1 MQSFRHIEPGT
12 YLATAV
18 SGLTTGLPHHGDYR
32 WRRSTA
38 KGVVRVSLSESARIG
53 WIGTG
58 NMGFPMAARLIK
70 AGFDV
75 AVWNRTRS
83 KAEPLVGL
91 GGTVVDDLTE
101 LAERDVVFS
110 MVADPATLLA
120 VTVGEDGLLSPADK
134 APKVMVD
141 SSTVD
146 AETSRR
152 VRQAAAAK
160 GTDFLAAPVSGN
172 GKVVKAGK
180 LSLAVSG
187 PRGAYDAVLPLLQT
201 LGQGVTYV
209 GEDEAA
215 RIVKIAHN
223 VFLGVVA
230 QSLAEVTVLA
240 QKGGIPRH
248 AFLDFMNNSVMGS
261 VFTRYKTPAFVNLDF
276 KPTFTPPLLRKDLDL
291 GLAAARELGVPM
303 PVAAATREEVQALVG
318 AGHTQDDFA
327 TLLLEVARGAGLTLD
342 PEHVEVDDGL
352 KDHAAA

>member
-1 MQSFRHIEPGT
+1 MSFNEP
-12 YLATAV
+12 
-18 SGLTTGLPHHGDYR
+18 
-32 WRRSTA
+32 
-38 KGVVRVSLSESARIG
+38 ARIG

-70 AGFDV
+70 TGFDV

-83 KAEPLVGL
+83 KAEPLAAL
-91 GGTVVDDLTE
+91 GGTVVDELTDL
-101 LAERDVVFS
+101 ADRDVVFS

-120 VTVGEDGLLSPADK
+120 VTVGEGGVLSVDGK

-146 AETSRR
+146 VETSKK
-152 VRQAAAAK
+152 VRAAAAAK
-160 GTDFLAAPVSGN
+160 GADFLAAPVSGN

-180 LSLAVSG
+180 LSVAASG
-187 PRGAYDAVLPLLQT
+187 PRSAYDAVLPMLEA

-209 GEDEAA
+209 GEGESA

-223 VFLGVVA
+223 VLLGVVT
-230 QSLAEVTVLA
+230 QSLAEITVLA
-240 QKGGIPRH
+240 EKGGISRH
-248 AFLDFMNNSVMGS
+248 AFLDFINNSVMGS

-303 PVAAATREEVQALVG
+303 PVAAATREAVQALIG

-327 TLLLEVARGAGLTLD
+327 TLLLEVARGAGLELK
-342 PEHVEVDDGL
+342 PEQVEVDDGL
-352 KDHAAA
+352 KDRAAA

>member
-1 MQSFRHIEPGT
+1 MSF
-12 YLATAV
+12 
-18 SGLTTGLPHHGDYR
+18 
-32 WRRSTA
+32 
-38 KGVVRVSLSESARIG
+38 SESARIG

-70 AGFDV
+70 AGYDV

-83 KAEPLVGL
+83 KAEPLAAL
-91 GGTVVDDLTE
+91 GGTIVDDLTE
-101 LAERDVVFS
+101 LADRDVVFS

-120 VTVGEDGLLSPADK
+120 VTTGEGGVLSVPGK
-134 APKVMVD
+134 APKVLVD

-146 AETSRR
+146 VGTSER
-152 VRQAAAAK
+152 VREAAAAK
-160 GTDFLAAPVSGN
+160 GASFLAAPVSGN

-180 LSLAVSG
+180 LSIAASG
-187 PRGAYDAVLPLLQT
+187 PRSAYDAVLPMLQA

-209 GEDEAA
+209 GEGESA

-223 VFLGVVA
+223 VFLGVVT
-230 QSLAEVTVLA
+230 QSLAEITVLA
-240 QKGGIPRH
+240 EKGGISRS

-276 KPTFTPPLLRKDLDL
+276 KPTFTPPLLKKDLDL

-303 PVAAATREEVQALVG
+303 PVAAATREQVQALIG

-327 TLLLEVARGAGLTLD
+327 TLLLEVARGAGLQIE
-342 PEHVEVDDGL
+342 PENVEVDDGL
-352 KDHAAA
+352 KERAA

>member
-1 MQSFRHIEPGT
+1 VSF
-12 YLATAV
+12 
-18 SGLTTGLPHHGDYR
+18 
-32 WRRSTA
+32 
-38 KGVVRVSLSESARIG
+38 SESARIG

-70 AGFDV
+70 AGYDV

-83 KAEPLVGL
+83 KAEPLAAL
-91 GGTVVDDLTE
+91 GGTIVDDLTE
-101 LAERDVVFS
+101 LADRDVVFS

-120 VTVGEDGLLSPADK
+120 VTTGEGGVLSVPGK
-134 APKVMVD
+134 APKVLVD

-146 AETSRR
+146 VGTSER
-152 VRQAAAAK
+152 VREAAAAK
-160 GTDFLAAPVSGN
+160 GASFLAAPVSGN

-180 LSLAVSG
+180 LSIAASG
-187 PRGAYDAVLPLLQT
+187 PRSAYDAVLPMLQA

-209 GEDEAA
+209 GEGESA

-223 VFLGVVA
+223 VFLGVVT
-230 QSLAEVTVLA
+230 QSLAEITVLA
-240 QKGGIPRH
+240 EKGGISRN

-276 KPTFTPPLLRKDLDL
+276 KPTFTPPLLKKDLDL

-303 PVAAATREEVQALVG
+303 PVAAATREQVQALIG

-327 TLLLEVARGAGLTLD
+327 TLLLEVARGAGLQIE
-342 PEHVEVDDGL
+342 PENVEVDDGL
-352 KDHAAA
+352 KERAA

>member
-1 MQSFRHIEPGT
+1 MSF
-12 YLATAV
+12 
-18 SGLTTGLPHHGDYR
+18 
-32 WRRSTA
+32 
-38 KGVVRVSLSESARIG
+38 SESARIG

-70 AGFDV
+70 AGYDV

-83 KAEPLVGL
+83 KAEPLAAL
-91 GGTVVDDLTE
+91 GGTIVDDLTE
-101 LAERDVVFS
+101 LADRDVVFS

-120 VTVGEDGLLSPADK
+120 VTTGEGGVLSVPGK
-134 APKVMVD
+134 APKVLVD

-146 AETSRR
+146 VGTSER
-152 VRQAAAAK
+152 VREAAAAK
-160 GTDFLAAPVSGN
+160 GASFLAAPVSGN

-180 LSLAVSG
+180 LSIAASG
-187 PRGAYDAVLPLLQT
+187 PRSAYDAVLPMLQA

-209 GEDEAA
+209 GEGESA

-223 VFLGVVA
+223 VFLGVVT
-230 QSLAEVTVLA
+230 QSLAEITVLA
-240 QKGGIPRH
+240 EKGGISRN

-276 KPTFTPPLLRKDLDL
+276 KPTFTPPLLKKDLDL

-303 PVAAATREEVQALVG
+303 PVAAATREQVQALIG

-327 TLLLEVARGAGLTLD
+327 TLLLEVARGAGLQIE
-342 PEHVEVDDGL
+342 PENVEVDDGL
-352 KDHAAA
+352 KERAA

>member
-1 MQSFRHIEPGT
+1 MSF
-12 YLATAV
+12 
-18 SGLTTGLPHHGDYR
+18 
-32 WRRSTA
+32 
-38 KGVVRVSLSESARIG
+38 SESARIG

-70 AGFDV
+70 AGYDV

-83 KAEPLVGL
+83 KAEPLAAL
-91 GGTVVDDLTE
+91 GGTIVDDLTE
-101 LAERDVVFS
+101 LADRDVVFS

-120 VTVGEDGLLSPADK
+120 VTTGEGGVLSVHGK
-134 APKVMVD
+134 APKVLVD

-146 AETSRR
+146 VGTSER
-152 VRQAAAAK
+152 VREAAAAK
-160 GTDFLAAPVSGN
+160 GASFLAAPVSGN

-180 LSLAVSG
+180 LSIAASG
-187 PRGAYDAVLPLLQT
+187 PRSAYDAVLPMLQA

-209 GEDEAA
+209 GEGESA

-223 VFLGVVA
+223 VFLGVVT
-230 QSLAEVTVLA
+230 QSLAEITVLA
-240 QKGGIPRH
+240 EKGGISRN

-276 KPTFTPPLLRKDLDL
+276 KPTFTPPLLKKDLDL

-303 PVAAATREEVQALVG
+303 PVAAATREQVQALIG

-327 TLLLEVARGAGLTLD
+327 TLLLEVARGAGLQIE
-342 PEHVEVDDGL
+342 PENVEVDDGL
-352 KDHAAA
+352 KERAA